1 MTVPHPALPREQGKN
16 LADGRYRYEEARDK
30 IVAFITSE
38 RMARGAQLPT
48 ERQLSKTLG
57 VSRPTLRQA
66 LELLQKDGLIERR
79 QGSGTYVAE
88 PRVAIDVRVLVS
100 LTRSIVASG
109 MTPAARVLKS
119 ELMPATRELATRFA
133 VPPLTPLQHFER
145 VRYAD
150 GRIVAFERSWFPAS
164 IAPNLNAFDL
174 EHRSIYEV
182 LEREY
187 DVKLL
192 RAEQEFDASVADET
206 VAALLECEPGAP
218 LMVVHRL
225 SYDFAGRPVEYAVD
239 RYLPLRSV
247 FKSTALVP

>member
-1 MTVPHPALPREQGKN
+1 MEGNWQS
-16 LADGRYRYEEARDK
+16 RYRYEEARDQ
-30 IVAFITSE
+30 IVAFITAE
-38 RMARGAQLPT
+38 RLTRGERLPT
-48 ERQLSKTLG
+48 ERQLSETLG

-66 LELLQKDGLIERR
+66 LELLEKDGLIERR

-88 PRVAIDVRVLVS
+88 PRVAVDVRVLVS
-100 LTRSIVASG
+100 LTRSILASG
-109 MTPAARVLKS
+109 MTPGARVITS
-119 ELMPATRELATRFA
+119 ELMPATRQLAARFA
-133 VPPLTPLQHFER
+133 VPPQTPLQHFER

-174 EHRSIYEV
+174 EHRSIYDV

-187 DVKLL
+187 GVKLL
-192 RAEQEFDASVADET
+192 RAEQEFDASVADDK

-225 SYDFAGRPVEYAVD
+225 SFDFNGRPVEYAVD
-239 RYLPLRSV
+239 RFLPLRSV
-247 FKSTALVP
+247 FKTTARVP

>member
-1 MTVPHPALPREQGKN
+1 MGEANGQS
-16 LADGRYRYEEARDK
+16 RYRYEEARDQ
-30 IVAFITSE
+30 IVAFITAE
-38 RMARGAQLPT
+38 RLTRGARLPT
-48 ERQLSKTLG
+48 ERQLAETLG

-66 LELLQKDGLIERR
+66 LELLAKDGLIERR

-109 MTPAARVLKS
+109 MTPGARVLKS
-119 ELMPATRELATRFA
+119 EVIPATRELATRFA
-133 VPPLTPLQHFER
+133 VAPQTPLQHFER
-145 VRYAD
+145 LRFAD

-174 EHRSIYEV
+174 EHRSIYEL

-187 DVKLL
+187 GVKLL
-192 RAEQEFDASVADET
+192 RAEQEFDASVADDH

-225 SYDFAGRPVEYAVD
+225 SFDFDGRPVEYAVD

>member
-1 MTVPHPALPREQGKN
+1 MAEGNGQSRF
-16 LADGRYRYEEARDK
+16 RYEEARDQ
-30 IVAFITSE
+30 IVAFISAE
-38 RMARGAQLPT
+38 RLTRGQRLPT
-48 ERQLSKTLG
+48 ERQLAETLG

-66 LELLQKDGLIERR
+66 LELLEKDGLIERR

-88 PRVAIDVRVLVS
+88 PRVAVDVRVLVS

-109 MTPAARVLKS
+109 MRPGARVVTS
-119 ELMPATRELATRFA
+119 EVIPATRQLAARFA
-133 VPPLTPLQHFER
+133 VAPQTPLQHFQR

-150 GRIVAFERSWFPAS
+150 DRIVAFERSWFPAS

-174 EHRSIYEV
+174 EHRSIYDV

-187 DVKLL
+187 GVKLL
-192 RAEQEFDASVADET
+192 RAEQEFDASVADDK

-225 SYDFAGRPVEYAVD
+225 SIDFSGQPVEYAVD
-239 RYLPLRSV
+239 RFLPLRSV